1 MGSKRAMLS
10 NGLGE
15 VLERMIGK
23 HKRFVDL
30 FTGSAS
36 VAWHVAE
43 RYSIETWAFD
53 LQRYSAVLAAA
64 VIQRNKPVKA
74 EKLWKDWLDQATPRF
89 EKFDAPTPNEINST
103 FVAQARSWADNFE
116 NTSLV
121 HAYAGHYYS
130 PVQASWIQALRDSIP
145 EKSPHREICLASLVM
160 AASKCAASPGHTAQ
174 PFQPTDTALKYL
186 QISWQ
191 RNFCSDTQAALN
203 HIAPLH
209 AQISGEAHVGDAN
222 IVAKELKAGDLAFID
237 PPYSAVQYSRF
248 YHVLEAVAAG
258 TTSPVFGTGRY
269 PPLEERPSSQYSL
282 KTESLTAIQELLK
295 ALAERE
301 VSAIVTFPDHECS
314 NGIDANMIKSAASEI
329 FKIKTHSVSSVF
341 STLGGPASKKHG
353 PRLARLSADEMIL
366 CLEPK

>member
-1 MGSKRAMLS
+1 MLG
-10 NGLGE
+10 NGLGD
-15 VLERMIGK
+15 VLDEMVGR

-43 RYSIETWAFD
+43 RYRIETRAFD

-64 VIQRNKPVKA
+64 VVARNSAANPDR
-74 EKLWKDWLDQATPRF
+74 LWQDWLRRASPLF
-89 EKFDAPTPNEINST
+89 EAFDAPKPAEVSAA
-103 FVAQARSWADNFE
+103 FVKKSRNWASQFDE
-116 NTSLV
+116 SSLV
-121 HAYAGHYYS
+121 NAYAGHYYS
-130 PVQASWIQALRDSIP
+130 PVQASWIQALRSTVP
-145 EKSPHREICLASLVM
+145 TKSPNREICLAALVM

-191 RNFCSDTQAALN
+191 RDLCSDVQAALAQ
-203 HIAPLH
+203 IAPLH
-209 AQISGEAHVGDAN
+209 ANVVGGAQVGDAN
-222 IVAKELKAGDLAFID
+222 KVASQLRSGDLVFID

-248 YHVLEAVAAG
+248 YHVLEAIAAG
-258 TTSPVFGTGRY
+258 VTSPVFGVGRY
-269 PPLEERPSSQYSL
+269 PPLEERPSSQYSQR
-282 KTESLTAIQELLK
+282 TTSLPAIEELL
-295 ALAERE
+295 ATLAERE

-314 NGIDANMIKSAASEI
+314 NGIDASMIKSAASKL
-329 FKIKTHSVSSVF
+329 FKVKTKSVSSVF

-353 PRLARLSADEMIL
+353 TRLARLSAAEMIL